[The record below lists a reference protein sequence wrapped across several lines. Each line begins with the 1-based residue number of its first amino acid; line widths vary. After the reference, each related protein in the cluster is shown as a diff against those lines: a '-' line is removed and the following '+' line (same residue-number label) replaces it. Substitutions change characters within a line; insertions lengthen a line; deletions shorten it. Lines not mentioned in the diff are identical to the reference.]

1 MDEDQIKTKQKD
13 KEFACNYVLNCR
25 SQLLAMSRYV
35 ADNKADKKM
44 ANAWAVW
51 KEVPDL
57 VDKHIT
63 GCKILLSDFSMR
75 ALAVNLSIL

>member
-35 ADNKADKKM
+35 ADNKAD
-44 ANAWAVW
+44 
-51 KEVPDL
+51 
-57 VDKHIT
+57 
-63 GCKILLSDFSMR
+63 
-75 ALAVNLSIL
+75 